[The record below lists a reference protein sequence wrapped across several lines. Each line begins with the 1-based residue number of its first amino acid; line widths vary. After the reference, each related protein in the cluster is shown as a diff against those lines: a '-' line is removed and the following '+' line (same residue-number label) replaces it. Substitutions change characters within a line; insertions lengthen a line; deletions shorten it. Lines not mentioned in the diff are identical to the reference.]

1 MNNNQGT
8 LRTLSFIG
16 IELFLIIFLIFSCF
30 GQSQDIS
37 IDISKYILIIREQVL
52 IIEPG
57 DGDQD
62 AWNRLLR
69 RLIFSGSSTYIR
81 TYIQVINIL

>member
-8 LRTLSFIG
+8 LLRTLSFIG

-37 IDISKYILIIREQVL
+37 IDISKYILIIQGKQVL

-62 AWNRLLR
+62 AWNRLLH
-69 RLIFSGSSTYIR
+69 RLYFLVHQHIYTHIFK
-81 TYIQVINIL
+81 